1 MTPAQDPI
9 DPSLRMLTG
18 LPVPDEEPLDDGMWE
33 GGDSTGGWTSGPRA
47 VAAFP
52 PPPRAARTMRTRDD
66 IGNAQRLIDRYGP
79 IVRWVLIV
87 KGGEWAV
94 YDGRRWAFRG
104 GDTLVRTLTRLTVED
119 LPKTEA
125 LSYSA
130 ENPVDEKG
138 KKLPSDRDVFLAY
151 VSKLRDHRVMG
162 RAISAASS
170 FPELHAQPED
180 FDANRRWLNLPN
192 GILDTDKVLLKPHNP
207 DLMLSRMFG
216 VPYNERAQAA
226 VWERFLTMNIPDENT
241 RLYLQKAAGYTL
253 SGLSNEKTLL
263 YLYGPS
269 DTGKS
274 IFTGVMSRLF
284 GEYGL
289 VASDGALR
297 PRREGTVNNDV
308 DGMAGKRFVTTS
320 ESRPGEE
327 MDEALVK
334 RLTGRDEQ
342 TTRALYQ
349 NNRTWTPECVIW
361 VCSNQYPKITGDDD
375 AIWTR
380 IRVVPFLRQFLAGDP
395 NRDERLEEKLHAE
408 MEGIFAWA
416 VRGLRMYLRDG
427 LMPPPEVLHAGEAFR
442 TTADGVTAFVAE
454 YTEDG
459 FLTIEESAWAP
470 RTELYEMY
478 KRWCKESAMR
488 EPLRPSRF
496 YARLDVSYRAAKVNG
511 TRGYAGI
518 TTGPKKLAP
527 EAWSR

>member
-1 MTPAQDPI
+1 MTSAADVDSPTDDMWGGEDWTDAAPK
-9 DPSLRMLTG
+9 LRT
-18 LPVPDEEPLDDGMWE
+18 V
-33 GGDSTGGWTSGPRA
+33 T
-47 VAAFP
+47 AFP
-52 PPPRAARTMRTRDD
+52 PPPRAARIMRTRDD

-79 IVRWVLIV
+79 IIRWVLV
-87 KGGEWAV
+87 KKGGEWAV
-94 YDGRRWAFRG
+94 YDGRRWAFYG
-104 GDTLVRTLTRLTVED
+104 GDTLVRTLMRLTVED
-119 LPKTEA
+119 LPKSEA
-125 LSYSA
+125 LQYSD
-130 ENPVDEKG
+130 EKPVDDKG
-138 KKLPSDRDVFLAY
+138 KELSSDRDIFLAY
-151 VSKLRDHRVMG
+151 IAKLRDHRTMG
-162 RAISAASS
+162 RAISAALS
-170 FPELHAQPED
+170 FTELHAQTD
-180 FDANRRWLNLPN
+180 AFDRDRRWLNVPN
-192 GILDTDKVLLKPHNP
+192 GVLDTDRVTLRPHDP

-216 VPYNERAQAA
+216 VPYNPNAKAPH
-226 VWERFLTMNIPDENT
+226 WERFLEMNIPEEDT

-253 SGLSNEKTLL
+253 SGLSNEKTLV

-284 GEYGL
+284 GEYGQ

-297 PRREGTVNNDV
+297 PRREGAVNNDV

-327 MDEALVK
+327 MDEALIK

-342 TTRALYQ
+342 TTRELYA

-395 NRDERLEEKLHAE
+395 DRDERLEEKLHAE
-408 MEGIFAWA
+408 LEGIFAWA
-416 VRGLRMYLRDG
+416 AEGLRLYLRDG
-427 LMPPPEVLHAGEAFR
+427 LTPPPEVVQAGERFR
-442 TTADGVTAFVAE
+442 STADGVTAFVGEFAE
-454 YTEDG
+454 DD
-459 FLTIEESAWAP
+459 FLTIEEGGWSP

-496 YARLDVSYRAAKVNG
+496 YARLDVSYRQAKISG

-518 TTGPKKLAP
+518 TIGPKQMAP
-527 EAWSR
+527 AGWGR

>member
-1 MTPAQDPI
+1 MTSAADVGRP
-9 DPSLRMLTG
+9 
-18 LPVPDEEPLDDGMWE
+18 PDDDMWGPEDWEEAAAPTL
-33 GGDSTGGWTSGPRA
+33 RA
-47 VAAFP
+47 VTSFP
-52 PPPRAARTMRTRDD
+52 PSPPDARTMRSWDD

-79 IVRWVLIV
+79 IVRWTLAK

-104 GDTLVRTLTRLTVED
+104 GDTLVRTLTRITIED
-119 LPKTEA
+119 LPGSEA
-125 LSYSA
+125 LSYSD
-130 ENPVDEKG
+130 EHPVDDKG
-138 KKLPSDRDVFLAY
+138 KELPSDRDAFLGY
-151 VSKLRDHRVMG
+151 VAKLRDHRPMG
-162 RAISAASS
+162 RAISSAAT
-170 FPELHAQPED
+170 FPELHASIQD
-180 FDANRRWLNLPN
+180 FDANRRYLNLPN
-192 GILDTDKVLLKPHNP
+192 GVLDTDKVQLGPHDP
-207 DLMLSRMFG
+207 ELMLSKMFG
-216 VPYNERAQAA
+216 VPYNAQAQA
-226 VWERFLTMNIPDENT
+226 PTWERFLEMNIPEEAT

-274 IFTGVMSRLF
+274 IFTGVMSRMF
-284 GEYGL
+284 GEYSEA
-289 VASDGALR
+289 ASDGALR
-297 PRREGTVNNDV
+297 PRREGSINNDV

-342 TTRALYQ
+342 TTRALYE

-395 NRDERLEEKLHAE
+395 DRDERLEEKLHTE

-416 VRGLRMYLRDG
+416 VRGLRLYLQEG
-427 LMPPPEVLHAGEAFR
+427 LAPPPDVVQAGESFR
-442 TTADGVTAFVAE
+442 STADGVTAFVAE
-454 YTEDG
+454 YAEDQ
-459 FLTIEESAWAP
+459 FVTVEEHGWAP
-470 RTELYEMY
+470 RTELYELY
-478 KRWCKESAMR
+478 KRWCQESALR
-488 EPLRPSRF
+488 AALRPSRF
-496 YARLDVSYRAAKVNG
+496 YARMDVSYRAAKVSG

-518 TTGPKKLAP
+518 TIGPKQMAP
-527 EAWSR
+527 AGWGR

>member
-1 MTPAQDPI
+1 MTSAADVDLPPDDDMWGGEAWEDAAPK
-9 DPSLRMLTG
+9 LRT
-18 LPVPDEEPLDDGMWE
+18 V
-33 GGDSTGGWTSGPRA
+33 TT
-47 VAAFP
+47 FP
-52 PPPRAARTMRTRDD
+52 PPPRNARTMRTRDD

-79 IVRWVLIV
+79 IVRWVLV
-87 KGGEWAV
+87 KKGGDWAV

-125 LSYSA
+125 MSYSD
-130 ENPVDEKG
+130 EHPVDDKG
-138 KKLPSDRDVFLAY
+138 KELPSDRDLFLAY

-162 RAISAASS
+162 RAISSASS
-170 FPELHAQPED
+170 FPELHAQVED
-180 FDANRRWLNLPN
+180 FDSQRRWLNLPN
-192 GILDTDKVLLKPHNP
+192 GVLDTDKVQLRAHDP
-207 DLMLSRMFG
+207 DLMLSKMFG
-216 VPYNERAQAA
+216 VPYNPQAKA
-226 VWERFLTMNIPDENT
+226 PVWERFLEMNIPDEQT

-274 IFTGVMSRLF
+274 IFTGVMTRMF
-284 GEYGL
+284 GEYGQA
-289 VASDGALR
+289 ASDGALR
-297 PRREGTVNNDV
+297 ARREGSINNDV
-308 DGMAGKRFVTTS
+308 DDMAGKRFVTTS

-334 RLTGRDEQ
+334 RLTGRDDQ
-342 TTRALYQ
+342 RTRALYE

-395 NRDERLEEKLHAE
+395 DRDERLEEKLHAE

-416 VRGLRMYLRDG
+416 ARGLQMYLKDG
-427 LMPPPEVLHAGEAFR
+427 LAPPSEVVQAGEKFR
-442 TTADGVTAFVAE
+442 SSADGVTAFVAE
-454 YTEDG
+454 YAEDQFVTVEEDG
-459 FLTIEESAWAP
+459 WTP
-470 RTELYEMY
+470 RTDLYEMY
-478 KRWCKESAMR
+478 QRWCKESAMR

-496 YARLDVSYRAAKVNG
+496 YARMDVSYRAAKIGG
-511 TRGYAGI
+511 TRGYKGI
-518 TTGPKKLAP
+518 TIGPKQMAP
-527 EAWSR
+527 AGWGRA